1 MSRGSGAESG
11 EGTKEEEQAA
21 SPRPSPW
28 REAGHRAA
36 LSTADAAGP
45 LLLVLVGW
53 WVRTH

>member
-1 MSRGSGAESG
+1 MSRGSSAESG
-11 EGTKEEEQAA
+11 EGNEEEERAA
-21 SPRPSPW
+21 SPRPSRW

-45 LLLVLVGW
+45 LLLVLMGW